1 MNLLFSLNYIFLI
14 SFLQK
19 FFGEYDLTMPVWF
32 LWLIPMFWFF
42 IIPITSIF
50 YLIVMIIT
58 MLCLKIDRPFNILKK
73 SIVKFSF
80 FGFLTD
86 LFIVHFLYVLYLLIE
101 LDDKSGITLKS
112 LYGNIF
118 ENKGMLFAMCL
129 AILISRFINYKLNRK
144 YTFSKLDIEEENKR
158 KLALVLAIL
167 TAPYIF
173 FFSINI

>member
-19 FFGEYDLTMPVWF
+19 FFGEYGLTMPVWF

-73 SIVKFSF
+73 SIVKFS
-80 FGFLTD
+80 
-86 LFIVHFLYVLYLLIE
+86 
-101 LDDKSGITLKS
+101 LD
-112 LYGNIF
+112 F
-118 ENKGMLFAMCL
+118 
-129 AILISRFINYKLNRK
+129 
-144 YTFSKLDIEEENKR
+144 
-158 KLALVLAIL
+158 
-167 TAPYIF
+167 
-173 FFSINI
+173 